1 MCRRLLDDYSIPPH
15 QYTTQNKNSH
25 TTSTKCQYHAAASNP
40 KWCCRV
46 KCPLINRRR
55 QTNKKIVPTCTWS
68 PWKPVARKKVEPYT
82 ESEIWNGLS
91 IYSSA
96 WNPVKKNARITVKAR
111 LIIASFRYP
120 ATIEWWAQ
128 VTAQPDRSRSI
139 VLRSGTSQGLKAI
152 IPCGGQTLPIWI
164 AGTIDEWKKAQK
176 KAKKNITSDTINKT
190 IPIRCDFCTAV
201 VWRPSNVASRTT
213 SRHHV
218 NITNHSITW
227 P

>member
-1 MCRRLLDDYSIPPH
+1 M
-15 QYTTQNKNSH
+15 
-25 TTSTKCQYHAAASNP
+25 
-40 KWCCRV
+40 
-46 KCPLINRRR
+46 INRRR

-120 ATIEWWAQ
+120 ATIEWWAH
-128 VTAQPDRSRSI
+128 VTEHPERSKINVFKR
-139 VLRSGTSQGLKAI
+139 GTSHGLKAW
-152 IPCGGQTLPIWI
+152 IPWGGQVFPIWI

-176 KAKKNITSDTINKT
+176 KAKKRTSKKWESHL
-190 IPIRCDFCTAV
+190 R
-201 VWRPSNVASRTT
+201 
-213 SRHHV
+213 
-218 NITNHSITW
+218 
-227 P
+227 